1 MSLINDALKQAKQ
14 SRPPNPPPDPPP
26 LSPVESASHRGMGWL
41 VPVVIILLLV
51 TAGIFIGLSMSKP
64 VPLIAS
70 APTVAA
76 TQPVPP
82 ALPSPQPVAVATN
95 PASAESNMVAVTAS
109 PPEPKL
115 QGVLFDATRPCAIVS
130 GDTVFVGDHVDGF
143 RVAAISRDSVTLQGE
158 TETKVLSLSR
168 R

>member
-1 MSLINDALKQAKQ
+1 MSLINDALKQTKQ
-14 SRPPNPPPDPPP
+14 SRPQNPPFDPP
-26 LSPVESASHRGMGWL
+26 LAPVESASHGGAGWL
-41 VPVVIILLLV
+41 VPAVIILLLIA
-51 TAGIFIGLSMSKP
+51 AGIFIGLSLSKP
-64 VPLIAS
+64 VPLVAS
-70 APTVAA
+70 APPVAA
-76 TQPVPP
+76 TQPVQP
-82 ALPSPQPVAVATN
+82 ALPSPQPFAVATN
-95 PASAESNMVAVTAS
+95 SASAESNAVVVAAS

>member
-14 SRPPNPPPDPPP
+14 LRPQNPPPDPPP
-26 LSPVESASHRGMGWL
+26 LSPVESASHGGMGWL
-41 VPVVIILLLV
+41 VPAVIILLLV
-51 TAGIFIGLSMSKP
+51 AAGIFIGLSLSKP
-64 VPLIAS
+64 TPLVAS
-70 APTVAA
+70 APPVATTQQVASVTAVLPAVTNAPPSSNTVAA
-76 TQPVPP
+76 VPP
-82 ALPSPQPVAVATN
+82 K
-95 PASAESNMVAVTAS
+95 

-130 GDTVFVGDHVDGF
+130 GDTVFVGDHVSGF
-143 RVAAISRDSVTLQGE
+143 RVAAISRDSVTLQSE